1 MRAFV
6 PPFRFSSFFSPEDTL
21 LCAIASEAALA
32 HARTIPRSD
41 GRRAESLRIAELTT
55 GSGLVG
61 MHLLRLERG
70 STLAGLDIDPNAI
83 DTAARNARY
92 LGLTRRARFDCADLW
107 SAKTRSVLAD
117 YLPHL
122 LICNPPYV
130 PESPRTKL
138 AVEAGAGTDGTAHL
152 MRAIEL
158 ANELKPRAM
167 ALSWCSLSN
176 PAEVVRA
183 AERAGY
189 SLDSLFIA
197 VIADGEYS
205 GMAHEHLRSL
215 PHAYINESSDIRAQ
229 VAPDGSSRFAYLLM
243 AGNFSRRANGI
254 ESAPAIQNICASFAT
269 DGLAA
274 LENPVAPIPVRS
286 WILDRWDELRL
297 RAFMHGSITE
307 ASQALA

>member
-1 MRAFV
+1 
-6 PPFRFSSFFSPEDTL
+6 L
-21 LCAIASEAALA
+21 LAA
-32 HARTIPRSD
+32 
-41 GRRAESLRIAELTT
+41 
-55 GSGLVG
+55 
-61 MHLLRLERG
+61 
-70 STLAGLDIDPNAI
+70 
-83 DTAARNARY
+83 
-92 LGLTRRARFDCADLW
+92 
-107 SAKTRSVLAD
+107 
-117 YLPHL
+117 YLPQL
-122 LICNPPYV
+122 VICNPPYV
-130 PESPRTKL
+130 PEPAQAKL

-158 ANELKPRAM
+158 ANQLKPRAL

-183 AERAGY
+183 AEHAGY

-215 PHAYINESSDIRAQ
+215 SHAYINESAEVRAQ

-243 AGNFSRRANGI
+243 AGNFSLRADGI
-254 ESAPAIQNICASFAT
+254 ASAPAVENICASFAT
-269 DGLAA
+269 DGLGA
-274 LENPVAPIPVRS
+274 LENPIAPIPVRS

-297 RAFMHGSITE
+297 RAFMHGSIAE